1 MKSTARLDHEARL
14 TQLTREI
21 LSDLDRQWTS
31 GELANEAGFSPFH
44 FSRVCAGLIGET
56 PIDLVR
62 RLRLERSA
70 LQLLASNQTVSEIA
84 MEAGYSLEAFSRLFR
99 ERFHRSPI
107 EFRAKGGN
115 PYLPCPSEIHFGR
128 EVEIVFRGDAAMQ
141 LETQTIQA
149 KTLVVRHHVGPYDT
163 IGAAFEALMPHAF
176 NLPTLPMPIAIYFDD
191 PSQVPSDQLRSA
203 AGVELHTVPESLPEG
218 LALLEVPGGK
228 YVVGKYVG
236 PYSGLGDA
244 WNRFMGQDM
253 PDHDFIAGDGLC
265 FERYLNM
272 PGQVPES
279 ELVTEIW
286 VPLKD

>member
-1 MKSTARLDHEARL
+1 MKSIARIDHESRL
-14 TQLTREI
+14 SQLVQDI
-21 LSDLDRQWTS
+21 QADLDRPWTS
-31 GELANEAGFSPFH
+31 GELAERAGFSPFH

-62 RLRLERSA
+62 RLRLERAA
-70 LQLLASNQTVSEIA
+70 LELLSSNRTVSEIA
-84 MEAGYSLEAFSRLFR
+84 IDAGYSLEAFSRLFR
-99 ERFHRSPI
+99 EKFHRSPV

-115 PYLPCPSEIHFGR
+115 PFLPCPSDVHVGR
-128 EVEIVFRGDAAMQ
+128 KVEIIFRGDAAMQ
-141 LETQTIQA
+141 LETQTIEP

-163 IGAAFEALMPHAF
+163 IGGAFQALMPHAF
-176 NLPTLPMPIAIYFDD
+176 SLPTLPGPIAIYFDD

-203 AGVELHTVPESLPEG
+203 AGVELSAVPENLTDG
-218 LALLEVPGGK
+218 LDLLEVPGGK

-253 PDHDFIAGDGLC
+253 PDNNFIAAEGLC

-272 PGQVPES
+272 PGEVPES